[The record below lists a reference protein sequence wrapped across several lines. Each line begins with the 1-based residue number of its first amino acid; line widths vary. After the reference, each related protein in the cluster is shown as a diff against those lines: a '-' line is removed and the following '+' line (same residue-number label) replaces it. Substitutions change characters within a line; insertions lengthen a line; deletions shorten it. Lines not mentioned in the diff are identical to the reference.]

1 MTLASLREPAVLE
14 MHEALATD
22 VLSGPSGPEIGAFF
36 DFDGT
41 LIDGYSAAAFLTDR
55 ARRGDVSFGEAAKL
69 LRTGLDARAGRVEFD
84 HFMRVGVQAF
94 RGHDAHNLSRLGDRL
109 LRGTLGGLLFPEMLE
124 ILAAHRR
131 RGHTIV
137 IASSA
142 LPFQV
147 EPVAGE
153 LGIEHILCT
162 RLESVGDIY
171 TGRVEGPILWGPG
184 KAAAVR
190 EFAQRTGIELEHS
203 YAYGNGDEDID
214 FLRTVGQPRPVNPKR
229 ELATVAENEL
239 WPVHRFGSRGRPGPT
254 AVVRT
259 AAAYGGMVSAFGAGL
274 GVGLLKNSR
283 RDAVNF
289 IMLAGS
295 ELTLGLAG
303 IHLNVSGD
311 ENLWSQR
318 PAVFIFNHQSIL
330 DGFILMNLLREDVT
344 GVAKKEVA
352 RQPGF
357 GQFARFANMAFVDR
371 GNTSQAK
378 SALEPVVTRL
388 REGYSIA
395 ISPEGTRSATPAV
408 GEFKKGAF
416 HIAMQGGVPIV
427 PVVIRNAGELLWRGS
442 KVMRSGTVDVHVHE
456 PIAVGDWTP
465 GTLSE
470 RVAEVRALFVQ
481 TLEDWPTW

>member
-1 MTLASLREPAVLE
+1 V
-14 MHEALATD
+14 HQALAKE
-22 VLSGPSGPEIGAFF
+22 VLQGPRGPTVAAFF

-41 LIDGYSAAAFLTDR
+41 LIDGYSAAAFLKDR
-55 ARRGDVSFGEAAKL
+55 ASRGDLSLSEAAKL
-69 LRTGLDARAGRVEFD
+69 LRTGLDARVGRTDFN

-94 RGHDAHNLSRLGDRL
+94 RGHDAHNLARLGERL

-124 ILAAHRR
+124 IIAAHRR

-147 EPVAGE
+147 EPIARE

-171 TGRVEGPILWGPG
+171 TGRVEGPIVWGPG

-190 EFAQRTGIELEHS
+190 DFAERARVDLKRS

-214 FLRTVGQPRPVNPKR
+214 FLRTVGNPRPVNPKS
-229 ELATVAENEL
+229 ELAELAEREG
-239 WPVHRFGSRGRPGPT
+239 WPVQRFRSRGRPGVD

-259 AAAYGGMVSAFGAGL
+259 AAAYGGMASAFGAGL
-274 GVGLLKNSR
+274 GLGLLKRSR

-289 IMLAGS
+289 AISVGS
-295 ELTLGLAG
+295 DLTLGLAG
-303 IHLNVSGD
+303 IHLNVTGEHNVS
-311 ENLWSQR
+311 SQR
-318 PAVFIFNHQSIL
+318 PGVFIFNHQSIL
-330 DGFILMNLLREDVT
+330 DGFILMKLLREDMT

-352 RQPGF
+352 SQPGF
-357 GQFARFANMAFVDR
+357 GQFARLAHVAFVDR
-371 GNTSQAK
+371 GNASQAV
-378 SALEPVVTRL
+378 SALEPVVRRL
-388 REGYSIA
+388 AEGYSIA
-395 ISPEGTRSATPAV
+395 IAPEGTRSATPAV
-408 GEFKKGAF
+408 GTFKKGAF
-416 HIAMQGGVPIV
+416 HMAMQGGVPIV

-456 PIAVGDWTP
+456 PISVANWTREE
-465 GTLSE
+465 LAE
-470 RVAEVRALFVQ
+470 RVADVRALFVR
-481 TLEDWPTW
+481 TLEDWPPGED